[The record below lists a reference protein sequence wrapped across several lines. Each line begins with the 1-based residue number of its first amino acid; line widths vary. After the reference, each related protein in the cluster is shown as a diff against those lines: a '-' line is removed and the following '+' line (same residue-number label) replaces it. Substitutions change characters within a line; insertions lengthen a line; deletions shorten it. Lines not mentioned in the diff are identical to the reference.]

1 MHISSA
7 ITLQLYCLSEI
18 FQTLN
23 NIAATGFDI
32 QIRNRLSAFSREIHS
47 VLSTSS

>member
-23 NIAATGFDI
+23 IAATGFNTVYI
-32 QIRNRLSAFSREIHS
+32 LGQ
-47 VLSTSS
+47 